1 MHVNKVSRVRTIDR
15 VAKDLGEDVDF
26 LFDVAIEMEPEDGL
40 IWVLSFG
47 DESLMAFTDDGVD
60 SLVDPPGNEAPQ
72 GVLIS
77 ASSATPRGP
86 CRTVTLRQQR
96 ASKDIPDRARG
107 HACARWNVLRGCFG
121 APRTRSMGV
130 GADG

>member
-1 MHVNKVSRVRTIDR
+1 
-15 VAKDLGEDVDF
+15 
-26 LFDVAIEMEPEDGL
+26 MEPEDGL

-86 CRTVTLRQQR
+86 CRTVTVPEDGEPAIELVGELAGILAVTQEKSPRPFGPGARQVTLVAGAR
-96 ASKDIPDRARG
+96 IGRDRHSLMAQI
-107 HACARWNVLRGCFG
+107 
-121 APRTRSMGV
+121 
-130 GADG
+130 